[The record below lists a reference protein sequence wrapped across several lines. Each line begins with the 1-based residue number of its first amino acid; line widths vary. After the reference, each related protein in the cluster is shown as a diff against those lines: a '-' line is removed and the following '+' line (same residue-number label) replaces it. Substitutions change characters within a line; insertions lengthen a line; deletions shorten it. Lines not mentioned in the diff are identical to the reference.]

1 MNSPSNAQS
10 NAAAD
15 AKAGNQAPDKLDRNN
30 FMVAVFADFVCPY
43 SFITIDQMDRLTAE
57 YGVRI
62 LWRPHWLHPETPPEG
77 KPYDDNP
84 ETVKRRAAVMDWVK
98 EMSPEHTTQM
108 RFPDRMQNS
117 FLAFE
122 ALEFAVDHGR
132 TMPFKSAVFTRLW
145 NEGED
150 ISKVA
155 TLQKAAETSGL
166 DAEKLGQA
174 LRARQYSQRA
184 LAAVTQARDIGV
196 TATPTMFIGRTR
208 VNGWHYYEVIQTI
221 MEKQGIA
228 PLGDTPEASQH
239 Q

>member
-1 MNSPSNAQS
+1 MNAPSNAPS
-10 NAAAD
+10 TTAAGAAASEVP
-15 AKAGNQAPDKLDRNN
+15 ARLDRNN

-43 SFITIDQMDRLTAE
+43 SFITIDQMDRLNAE
-57 YGVRI
+57 YGVRV

-84 ETVKRRAAVMDWVK
+84 EFLKRRAAVMDWVK
-98 EMSPEHTTQM
+98 EMSPEHTTNM

-122 ALEFAVDHGR
+122 ALEFAVDQGR
-132 TMPFKSAVFTRLW
+132 SMPFKSAVFTHLW

-184 LAAVTQARDIGV
+184 LAAVTQARDLGV

-221 MEKQGIA
+221 MEKQGIM
-228 PLGDTPEASQH
+228 PLGDGAEVSQY
-239 Q
+239 

>member
-1 MNSPSNAQS
+1 MNSPANAPTG
-10 NAAAD
+10 AT
-15 AKAGNQAPDKLDRNN
+15 AGSEAPAPLDRNK

-43 SFITIDQMDRLTAE
+43 SFITIDQMDRLSAE
-57 YGVRI
+57 YGVRV
-62 LWRPHWLHPETPPEG
+62 LWRPHWLHPETPPDG

-84 ETVKRRAAVMDWVK
+84 DATKRRAAVMDWVK

-132 TMPFKSAVFTRLW
+132 SMPFKSAVFTRLW
-145 NEGED
+145 NAGED
-150 ISKVA
+150 IGKVA

-166 DAEKLGQA
+166 DADKLGQA

-184 LAAVTQARDIGV
+184 LAAVTQARDLGV

-221 MEKQGIA
+221 MEKQGMT
-228 PLGDTPEASQH
+228 PLGDPAEVSQH
-239 Q
+239 

>member
-1 MNSPSNAQS
+1 MSAP
-10 NAAAD
+10 
-15 AKAGNQAPDKLDRNN
+15 AGTPPTTSDIQVPDKPDRNN

-43 SFITIDQMDRLTAE
+43 SFITIDQMDRLSAE
-57 YGVRI
+57 YGVRV

-77 KPYDDNP
+77 KPYDNQTA
-84 ETVKRRAAVMDWVK
+84 TVERRAAVLKWVK
-98 EMSPEHTTQM
+98 EMSPEQTANI

-132 TMPFKSAVFTRLW
+132 SMPFKSAVFTCLW

-150 ISKVA
+150 IGKVA

-166 DAEKLGQA
+166 DADKLGQA

-184 LAAVTQARDIGV
+184 LAAVTQARDLGV

-221 MEKQGIA
+221 MEKQGIT
-228 PLGDTPEASQH
+228 PLGDTAEVSQH
-239 Q
+239 